1 MIETP
6 NGDLRDLVIVRDM
19 LDDLESWNDHETIAA
34 QNAY

>member
-19 LDDLESWNDHETIAA
+19 LDDLKSWNDHKAIAA
-34 QNAY
+34 QDPN